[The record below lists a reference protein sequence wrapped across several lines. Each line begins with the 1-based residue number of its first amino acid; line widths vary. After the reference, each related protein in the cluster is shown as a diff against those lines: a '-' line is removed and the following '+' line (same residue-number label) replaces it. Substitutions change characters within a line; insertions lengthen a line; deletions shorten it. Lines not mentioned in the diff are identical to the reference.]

1 MKPINASHRAAME
14 HYRKACDRERE
25 LLAREPVNPW
35 RVLAGVICGMLFLA
49 LVVGLMDG
57 VFA

>member
-1 MKPINASHRAAME
+1 MKHITASQRNAME
-14 HYRKACDRERE
+14 HYRKVCELERR
-25 LLAREPVNPW
+25 LLAREPVSPW
-35 RVLAGVICGMLFLA
+35 RVLAGVVCGVFFLA